1 MLNTLFLPYI
11 AHFISLFAS
20 LLLLP
25 IFIVL
30 ARGLNFHDEPDG
42 KLKKQKTKIPYLGG
56 VAIYCAFMLALIFC
70 FNFKSIDTSYFIA
83 LTLLLCVGLIDDLLT
98 LTPLQKLV
106 GQMFATLFFIKSG
119 LFLQEE
125 LLFPYFNIFLS
136 IFWFLTIINS
146 INLVDVMDG
155 LSSTLALFCMY
166 AFGVFFYINHSY
178 YPLIIVASLFGAT
191 LGFFFYNRPPAKIYM
206 GDAGTLFIG
215 GALASFPFFINWTSF
230 SKCGL
235 ISPVLIL
242 FIPLL
247 ELFSLILIRTYKGI
261 PFFNGSPD
269 HFSIYLR
276 NKGYSVCFILLFC
289 FLLNCMLF
297 LATMLFYYNYIN
309 IYLLMLFLAT
319 TLIFWFS
326 FVI

>member
-1 MLNTLFLPYI
+1 MLTKVFLAYV
-11 AHFISLFAS
+11 ISLFAA
-20 LLLLP
+20 
-25 IFIVL
+25 IFLVPMFCAL

-42 KLKKQKTKIPYLGG
+42 NLKKQKTRVPYLGG
-56 VAIYCAFMLALIFC
+56 AAIYCAFV
-70 FNFKSIDTSYFIA
+70 IA
-83 LTLLLCVGLIDDLLT
+83 LVFCLNNVNIVYFVALTALLLLGLLDDLIT
-98 LTPLQKLV
+98 LNPLQKFG
-106 GQMFATLFFIKSG
+106 GQIAVTLLFIKSDF
-119 LFLQEE
+119 FLREE
-125 LLFPYFNIFLS
+125 FLFPYFNILLS

-230 SKCGL
+230 NKCGL
-235 ISPVLIL
+235 ILPILIL

-297 LATMLFYYNYIN
+297 LVTMLFYYNYIN